1 MIRKLIASVVIASLI
16 ATGAEAAVLANVQGS
31 VIVNRGDG
39 FQPAQG
45 GASIAPGD
53 RVRVVQGSA
62 EILYENGCVVR
73 VGSGQ
78 MVAVLHTPPNCKAG
92 SSVSSGG
99 NSGDSATMT
108 YVYIGGGLLV
118 AGGIGAGAL
127 LLVQKAASP

>member
-1 MIRKLIASVVIASLI
+1 MVRKLISSLVIVSLI

-39 FQPAQG
+39 FQPAQS
-45 GASIAPGD
+45 GASMAPGD

-62 EILYENGCVVR
+62 EILYDNGCVVR

-92 SSVSSGG
+92 SPVSSGA
-99 NSGDSATMT
+99 NSGESSNMT
-108 YVYIGGGLLV
+108 YYYIGGGLLV

-127 LLVQKAASP
+127 LLVQKAVSP